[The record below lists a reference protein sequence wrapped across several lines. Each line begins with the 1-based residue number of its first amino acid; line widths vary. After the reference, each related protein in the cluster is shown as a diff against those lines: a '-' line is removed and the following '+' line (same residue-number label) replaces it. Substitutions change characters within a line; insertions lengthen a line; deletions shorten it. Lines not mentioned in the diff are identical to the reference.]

1 MGVFSFD
8 KQEFDLESKRT
19 YFLTLV
25 DVYFGASIAE
35 LMSELKIVEEQ
46 EHYSFC
52 EGLMKGIR
60 FCEKNN
66 YIESKKER
74 LRLSNELFK
83 DTE

>member
-1 MGVFSFD
+1 MGMFSFD

-25 DVYFGASIAE
+25 DVFFGASIVE
-35 LMSELKIVEEQ
+35 LNEELAIHEDAG
-46 EHYSFC
+46 HYSLC
-52 EGLMKGIR
+52 EGMLRGIR

-66 YIESKKER
+66 YIEIKKEI